1 MCGVCKPTQEIRGT
15 VTGYVLSGP
24 SCNNK
29 GVAPK
34 YRNISDLSDTEIHFT
49 GVARVDLPAALLWTC
64 KQETVFQWEA
74 PSVVAFQWLSTLL
87 TASLECSDLDSTTYS
102 QIEAVLDPVEVAKL
116 LWQDVLL
123 TDNKVMQ
130 LDNGVEAFPSVHA
143 PDLLHTQQLFLFSRC
158 LEKLPHT
165 LVQYGTIL

>member
-29 GVAPK
+29 SLAPK

-49 GVARVDLPAALLWTC
+49 GVARVHVDPPAALLWTC

-102 QIEAVLDPVEVAKL
+102 QIEAVLDPVEVAKSCCCGKMACWQIRIVSMKERSVELAFLTTNSTCGFKYL
-116 LWQDVLL
+116 LR
-123 TDNKVMQ
+123 KH
-130 LDNGVEAFPSVHA
+130 S
-143 PDLLHTQQLFLFSRC
+143 LHYYC
-158 LEKLPHT
+158 L
-165 LVQYGTIL
+165 QFTI